1 MAKSKIVMENAR
13 LIFRN
18 FEGREEKYNRKGD
31 RNFGL
36 VIEDVEVA
44 EQLIADG
51 WNVKNFTP
59 KSNVGNSS

>member
-18 FEGREEKYNRKGD
+18 FEGREEQYNRKGD

-36 VIEDVEVA
+36 VIEDAEV
-44 EQLIADG
+44 
-51 WNVKNFTP
+51 VR
-59 KSNVGNSS
+59 